1 MDILR
6 AIVIIFFVI
15 LFIRSFLNFNEK
27 ISIDLISFK
36 YFGITIVGMVLIFL
50 AADSKFSI
58 DNRVVLGVFS
68 LLAFGYVIKNLFANL
83 PVSDAW
89 WSIFYLIFSTP
100 LAIIVIIM
108 IFAIA
113 NAAYQNRCCNIFD
126 NDYDRNDEL
135 W

>member
-1 MDILR
+1 
-6 AIVIIFFVI
+6 
-15 LFIRSFLNFNEK
+15 
-27 ISIDLISFK
+27 
-36 YFGITIVGMVLIFL
+36 MVLIFI
-50 AADSKFSI
+50 AIVSHYNI

-68 LLAFGYVIKNLFANL
+68 LFAFGYVIKNLFANL

-89 WSIFYLIFSTP
+89 RSIFYLIFSTP

-108 IFAIA
+108 IFAIGS
-113 NAAYQNRCCNIFD
+113 AAYQNRCCNIFD